1 MSKIVE
7 LYFTLLKWF
16 VVLCLAGMV
25 VLVFGNV
32 VLRYFFNSG
41 ITQSEEF
48 SRWLF
53 VWTVFV
59 GAVLVLRDN
68 GHLGVDFV
76 VNNLPR
82 PLRIAALTLSHLL
95 MLYATWLIIA
105 GSWVQ
110 VRVNMHTYAPATG
123 LSQALFFGVGLVFG
137 VSAALML
144 TGRLWLIVTGRMDR
158 VISTDEEQVALNRAG
173 VN

>member
-16 VVLCLAGMV
+16 VVVCLAGMV

-59 GAVLVLRDN
+59 GAILVLRDN

-82 PLRIAALTLSHLL
+82 PLRIAALALSHAL
-95 MLYATWLIIA
+95 MLYATWLITA

-110 VRVNMHTYAPATG
+110 ARVNLYTYAPATG

-137 VSAALML
+137 VSAAAILL
-144 TGRLWLIVTGRMDR
+144 YRLWLILTGRMDR
-158 VISTDEEQVALNRAG
+158 LTSIDEELIALERAG
-173 VN
+173 VK

>member
-7 LYFTLLKWF
+7 FYFTCLKWF

-32 VLRYFFNSG
+32 ILRYFFNSG

-59 GAVLVLRDN
+59 GSILVLREN

-76 VNNLPR
+76 VNSLPR
-82 PLRIAALTLSHLL
+82 PLRVVALAVSHIL

-110 VRVNMHTYAPATG
+110 VRVNLNTFAPATG
-123 LSQALFFGVGLVFG
+123 LSQSLFFGVGLVFG
-137 VSAALML
+137 VSAAAILSYRLMLIL
-144 TGRLWLIVTGRMDR
+144 TGRMHRLTTV
-158 VISTDEEQVALNRAG
+158 DEERIALERAG
-173 VN
+173 VK